1 MIDYLLPP
9 QLSSVIIITETDRF
23 SYILFNQK
31 EPRKV
36 MQIVLKYF
44 LCTFCCNNL
53 YMFLILLFF
62 FHTFLCIFH
71 NLISLLTSFPY
82 FYQKNIHFVFFFFPE
97 FVNYNLCRLFSLR
110 FDKLLAYFLCILSAL
125 FFNQQHI

>member
-9 QLSSVIIITETDRF
+9 QLSSVTIITETDRF

-31 EPRKV
+31 ELHKV
-36 MQIVLKYF
+36 MQIVLKDF
-44 LCTFCCNNL
+44 LCTFYCDNL
-53 YMFLILLFF
+53 DMFLILLLF

-71 NLISLLTSFPY
+71 NLISLSTSFSD
-82 FYQKNIHFVFFFFPE
+82 FYPKNIHFVFFFFPE
-97 FVNYNLCRLFSLR
+97 FVNYDLCRLFSLR

-125 FFNQQHI
+125 FFSLQHI